1 MIRFRRCLFFLICLL
16 EMHACPLRTE
26 MEFSLALQK
35 GQAVYFNQDE
45 FGKRIQELRKHK
57 GMIEED
63 LAPDLYK

>member
-1 MIRFRRCLFFLICLL
+1 MIRFRRHLFFLLCLL

-45 FGKRIQELRKHK
+45 FGERIQSLHH
-57 GMIEED
+57 
-63 LAPDLYK
+63 A